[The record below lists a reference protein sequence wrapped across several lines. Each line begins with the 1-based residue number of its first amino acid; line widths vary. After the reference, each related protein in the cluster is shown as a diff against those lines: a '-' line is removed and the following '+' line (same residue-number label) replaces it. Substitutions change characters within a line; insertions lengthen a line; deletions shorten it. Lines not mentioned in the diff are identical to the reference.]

1 MTRPAITAIS
11 GSLRTSSYTRVSLAY
26 ALEAAERKGSTTELI
41 DLREYELPPINP
53 DDEEPADATRLTA
66 TVREADAV
74 LLGTPVYHGSYS
86 APLKN
91 ALDYCG
97 FDEFEDTTVG
107 LLAVAGG
114 AFPISALDHLRTV
127 CRAVNAWVL
136 PHQAAIPNVYNQVED
151 GNITD
156 ETIAERVETL
166 GERAVEFARIEPD
179 PQCFESEHNIWPT
192 A

>member
-1 MTRPAITAIS
+1 MNRPTVVAIS
-11 GSLRTSSYTRVSLAY
+11 GSLRASSHTRLSLNR
-26 ALEAAERKGSTTELI
+26 ALEVAEQNGGSTELM
-41 DLREYELPPINP
+41 DLREYDLPPINP
-53 DDEEPADATRLTA
+53 DDEEPVDAERLTT

-74 LLGTPVYHGSYS
+74 LLGTPVYHGSFS

-114 AFPISALDHLRTV
+114 SFPVSALDHLRTV

-136 PHQAAIPNVYNQVED
+136 PHQAAIR
-151 GNITD
+151 TS
-156 ETIAERVETL
+156 TTRLRVT
-166 GERAVEFARIEPD
+166 R
-179 PQCFESEHNIWPT
+179 
-192 A
+192 

>member
-11 GSLRTSSYTRVSLAY
+11 GSLRTLSYTRVSLAY

-41 DLREYELPPINP
+41 DLRKYELPPINP

-114 AFPISALDHLRTV
+114 AFPVSALDHLRTV

-156 ETIAERVETL
+156 ERKGLSA
-166 GERAVEFARIEPD
+166 
-179 PQCFESEHNIWPT
+179 
-192 A
+192 

>member
-1 MTRPAITAIS
+1 MNRPTVVAIS
-11 GSLRTSSYTRVSLAY
+11 GSLRASSHTRLSLNR
-26 ALEAAERKGSTTELI
+26 ALEVAEQNGGSTELV
-41 DLREYELPPINP
+41 DLREYDLPSINP
-53 DDEEPADATRLTA
+53 DDEEPVDAERLTT

-74 LLGTPVYHGSYS
+74 LLGTPVYHGSFS

-114 AFPISALDHLRTV
+114 SFPVSALDHLRTV

-136 PHQAAIPNVYNQVED
+136 PHQAAIPNVYNQIEGD
-151 GNITD
+151 EIID

-166 GERAVEFARIEPD
+166 GERAVEFAQIEPD
-179 PQCFESEHNIWPT
+179 PPCLESEQNVWP
-192 A
+192 AE